1 MADLLQF
8 TIQEKDDIYER
19 ICKENL
25 NARKLMI
32 NCDISDEL
40 FESVIMYILLWNK
53 EDKDLPVERRKKIFL
68 YINSDG
74 GEVIFGNSILD
85 IITNSITPIV
95 TVGFAKCASMASY
108 ILAAGHERICF
119 PSTVI
124 LIHDGQTGYMTSG
137 NKGKDIQKFYDSLDE
152 RALVFMIRHTKMTQE
167 YLESIKDRETYMFA
181 LEAKEKG
188 IIDKIVGIDCNLDY
202 IL

>member
-25 NARKLMI
+25 NDRKLML
-32 NCDISDEL
+32 NCDINDDL
-40 FESVIMYILLWNK
+40 FETLIMYILLWNK
-53 EDKDLPVERRKKIFL
+53 EDKDLPIERRKKIYL

-74 GEVIFGNSILD
+74 GEVVFGNSILD
-85 IITNSITPIV
+85 VIANSVTPIV

-108 ILAAGHERICF
+108 ILAAGSERICF
-119 PSTVI
+119 PTTVV

-152 RALVFMIRHTKMTQE
+152 HAFQFMVEHTNMTKE

-181 LEAKEKG
+181 SEAKEKG
-188 IIDKIVGIDCNLDY
+188 IVDKIIGIDCTLDY

>member
-25 NARKLMI
+25 NARKLML

-40 FESVIMYILLWNK
+40 FETLIMYILLWNK
-53 EDKDLPVERRKKIFL
+53 EDKDLPIERRKKIFIYL
-68 YINSDG
+68 NSDG
-74 GEVIFGNSILD
+74 GEVIFGNAILD
-85 IITNSITPIV
+85 VITNSTTPVV
-95 TVGFAKCASMASY
+95 TVGFGKCASMASY
-108 ILAAGHERICF
+108 VLAAGHERICF
-119 PSTVI
+119 PSTVV

-137 NKGKDIQKFYDSLDE
+137 NKGKDIQKFYDHLDE
-152 RALVFMIRHTKMTQE
+152 RAVAFMTKHTKMTEE
-167 YLESIKDRETYMFA
+167 YLDTIKDRETYMFA
-181 LEAKEKG
+181 EEAKEKG
-188 IIDKIVGIDCNLDY
+188 IVDKIIGVDCSLDY

>member
-25 NARKLMI
+25 NARKLML

-85 IITNSITPIV
+85 IIANSITPII

-108 ILAAGHERICF
+108 LLAAGHERICF

-152 RALVFMIRHTKMTQE
+152 RAIAFMIQHTKMTKE

-188 IIDKIVGIDCNLDY
+188 IVDKIVGIDCSLDY

>member
-25 NARKLMI
+25 NARKLML

-85 IITNSITPIV
+85 IIANSITPIV

-108 ILAAGHERICF
+108 LLAAGHERICF

-152 RALVFMIRHTKMTQE
+152 RAIAFMIQHTKMTKE

-188 IIDKIVGIDCNLDY
+188 IVDKIVGIDCSLDY

>member
-8 TIQEKDDIYER
+8 MIQEKDDVYER
-19 ICKENL
+19 ICKESL
-25 NARKLMI
+25 NDRKLLL

-40 FESVIMYILLWNK
+40 FETVIMFILLWNK
-53 EDKDLPVERRKKIFL
+53 EDKDLPIERRKKIYL

-74 GEVIFGNSILD
+74 GEVVFGNSILD
-85 IITNSITPIV
+85 VISNSITPIV

-108 ILAAGHERICF
+108 ILAAGKERICF
-119 PSTVI
+119 PTTVV

-137 NKGKDIQKFYDSLDE
+137 NKGKDIQKFYDNLDE
-152 RALVFMIRHTKMTQE
+152 HAVNFMIEHTKMTKE

-181 LEAKEKG
+181 NEAKEKG
-188 IIDKIVGIDCNLDY
+188 IVDKIIGIDCSLDY

>member
-25 NARKLMI
+25 NERKLML

-40 FESVIMYILLWNK
+40 FESVIMYILLWNR
-53 EDKDLPVERRKKIFL
+53 EDKDLPVGRRKKIFL
-68 YINSDG
+68 YVNSDG
-74 GEVIFGNSILD
+74 GEVVFGNSILD
-85 IITNSITPIV
+85 VITSSITPII

-119 PSTVI
+119 PSTVV

-137 NKGKDIQKFYDSLDE
+137 NKGKDIQKFYDNLDT
-152 RALVFMIRHTKMTQE
+152 RAENFMIQHTKMTKE

-181 LEAKEKG
+181 EEAKEKG
-188 IIDKIVGIDCNLDY
+188 IVDKIVGIDCTLDY